1 MLLIVAVADSW
12 SPAAFSALAAW
23 ATVGIAALAG
33 TVAVRQLGEARKVR
47 QAQEASR
54 REQVQPNVVA
64 YIQQNEAEPVLI
76 ELVVRNFGVTPA
88 YEVRLNIT
96 PAPVRAIDAS
106 DSGAN
111 DRVWLPER
119 LPVLV
124 PGQEWRTLWDS
135 GLSRYG
141 KDLPDRHDA
150 TVKFRDSG
158 GTEHTTRAILDWRM
172 VWDREQVTVYG
183 IHHAA
188 KALRDIEKTVK
199 RWGDQG
205 GGRGLLVWARDGDE
219 RQRRQKERVE
229 AMRAEREAQAGAN
242 PDNAE
247 AAGT

>member
-1 MLLIVAVADSW
+1 VAD
-12 SPAAFSALAAW
+12 ALGLR
-23 ATVGIAALAG
+23 TVALRQGLAG
-33 TVAVRQLGEARKVR
+33 PPRRDRQVPRL
-47 QAQEASR
+47 R
-54 REQVQPNVVA
+54 RH
-64 YIQQNEAEPVLI
+64 
-76 ELVVRNFGVTPA
+76 
-88 YEVRLNIT
+88 
-96 PAPVRAIDAS
+96 RA
-106 DSGAN
+106 
-111 DRVWLPER
+111 
-119 LPVLV
+119 
-124 PGQEWRTLWDS
+124 
-135 GLSRYG
+135 
-141 KDLPDRHDA
+141 HDA
-150 TVKFRDSG
+150 RHSRLA
-158 GTEHTTRAILDWRM
+158 H